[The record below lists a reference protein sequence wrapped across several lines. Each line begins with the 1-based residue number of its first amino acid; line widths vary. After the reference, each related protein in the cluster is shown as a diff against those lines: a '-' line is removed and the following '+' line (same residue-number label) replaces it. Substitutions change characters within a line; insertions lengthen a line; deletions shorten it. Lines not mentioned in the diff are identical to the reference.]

1 MPNYL
6 IDFTNNASQSE
17 ITSYITENNCSILKT
32 FSRFQNVYLVESEA
46 VPPTTNIVETIQADD
61 SSTVLNLLEVINVPQ
76 NISSG
81 TATVYV
87 QENKDWWKSYSITEI
102 DFDSQQLELP
112 IFGANSAVVYIMDSG
127 INHNHPEFS
136 GRQISL
142 LHSFTGDF
150 TDTTGHGTALASLIA
165 GQTCA
170 VSDPHLKIVKI
181 FDSSQPTYQ
190 SDLLTALNA
199 VIDDA
204 TTISNKLKIVNMS
217 WGIPKNTYIESKIR
231 LMIDA
236 GLLLVAAA
244 GNNGSPIENV
254 TPASMGEVITV
265 GAYNEDFLP
274 CNFSNYTNP
283 IDTSLTNN
291 ETNYGILDVWSPG
304 DKIYC
309 AKPDGT
315 YGWTAGTSAAAAI
328 CSASMAYNSV
338 FNMDWS
344 GTIFPW
350 LLTNNGNP
358 SNQAFLS
365 AERTGL
371 LDLSDPKYSS
381 SVNKII
387 TFLNSHAVWDQN
399 VSWPIKMVA
408 RVGELRTSPL
418 FHSSLTASYE
428 FTGPLPSE
436 ITVLR
441 DVVVFTPTTEVTDPS
456 GVERNIYNY
465 KIYEK
470 DGNVIENTLEIVK
483 LGTDFNESSL
493 PQNDP
498 LLDIVAFD
506 TCFGQ
511 SPGTICNGPC
521 PQAPA
526 IYCYTQS
533 KFYCGCRVFSDEQLK
548 ENISDL
554 DNPID
559 MISKIKG
566 VRFNWKKEYHSKIS
580 AEGNNALL
588 DDFGLLAGN
597 IESIFPQLVEKDS
610 DGHRFVHYYKL
621 IPLLVEGI
629 KSQQSEIRELKETVK
644 NLTKE

>member
-6 IDFTNNASQSE
+6 IDFINNASQSD
-17 ITSYITENNCSILKT
+17 ISSYMSANNCNILKT
-32 FSRFQNVYLVESEA
+32 FSHFQNVYLVQSENL
-46 VPPTTNIVETIQADD
+46 PPITNIVETIQADD
-61 SSTVLNLLEVINVPQ
+61 NSTALNLLEVINVPQ
-76 NISSG
+76 NSSSG
-81 TATVYV
+81 SATIQVH
-87 QENKDWWKSYSITEI
+87 ESKDWWKSYSITEI
-102 DFDSQQLELP
+102 DFDAQQLQIP
-112 IFGANSAVVYIMDSG
+112 IFGASSAVVYLMDSG
-127 INHNHPEFS
+127 IAQSHPEFS
-136 GRQISL
+136 GRHISL

-150 TDTTGHGTALASLIA
+150 TDSTGHGTALASVITGL
-165 GQTCA
+165 TCA
-170 VSDPHLKIVKI
+170 VSDPHIKVVKI
-181 FDSSQPTYQ
+181 FDSSRPTYQ
-190 SDLLTALNA
+190 SDLLSAL
-199 VIDDA
+199 DA
-204 TTISNKLKIVNMS
+204 IIADASTISNKLKIVNMS
-217 WGIPKNTYIESKIR
+217 WGISKNTYIESKIR
-231 LMIDA
+231 SMINS
-236 GLLLVAAA
+236 GLLVVAAA

-254 TPASMGEVITV
+254 TPASMTEVITV
-265 GAYNEDFLP
+265 GAYGEDFLP

-283 IDTSLTNN
+283 VDTSLTTN
-291 ETNYGILDVWSPG
+291 ETNYGVLDVWSPG
-304 DKIYC
+304 EKIYC

-328 CSASMAYNSV
+328 CSASVAYNSV
-338 FNMDWS
+338 FNMHWD

-358 SNQAFLS
+358 SNDAFLS

-371 LDLSDPKYSS
+371 LDLSNAKYSS

-387 TFLNSHAVWDQN
+387 TFLNSYAVWDQN
-399 VSWPIKMVA
+399 ISWPIKLVA

-428 FTGPLPSE
+428 FVSPLSNE

-441 DVVVFTPTTEVTDPS
+441 DVVIFNPTTEVTDPS

-470 DGNVIENTLEIVK
+470 NGNVIENTLEIVK
-483 LGTDFNESSL
+483 LGTTFNESSL

-506 TCFGQ
+506 TCYGQ
-511 SPGTICNGPC
+511 SPPILCNGPC

-526 IYCYTQS
+526 IFCYTQS
-533 KFYCGCRVFSDEQLK
+533 KSYCGCIQFSDEKLK

-554 DNPID
+554 DNPLDI
-559 MISKIKG
+559 ISKIKG

-580 AEGNNALL
+580 AEGNNALS

-597 IESIFPQLVEKDS
+597 IESIFPQLVEQDS

-621 IPLLVEGI
+621 IPLLVEGM
-629 KSQQSEIRELKETVK
+629 KSQQSEILELKEVIK
-644 NLTKE
+644 KLTKE